1 MFNVSLPSSAQVL
14 RVVAMPAQSL
24 PAEELD
30 PSYASGLAA
39 QQNAYDWYAAL
50 YCTA

>member
-14 RVVAMPAQSL
+14 RVVAMPAE
-24 PAEELD
+24 AEELD

>member
-14 RVVAMPAQSL
+14 RVVAMPA
-24 PAEELD
+24 AALD

>member
-1 MFNVSLPSSAQVL
+1 M
-14 RVVAMPAQSL
+14 
-24 PAEELD
+24 AEELD

>member
-1 MFNVSLPSSAQVL
+1 VFNVSLPSSAQVL
-14 RVVAMPAQSL
+14 RVVAMPA
-24 PAEELD
+24 ELD

>member
-1 MFNVSLPSSAQVL
+1 VFNVSLPSSAQVL
-14 RVVAMPAQSL
+14 RVVAMPAQ
-24 PAEELD
+24 ELD

>member
-1 MFNVSLPSSAQVL
+1 VFNVSLPSSAQVL
-14 RVVAMPAQSL
+14 RVVATT
-24 PAEELD
+24 AEELD